1 MAKPRLSG
9 WHHWPLAALF
19 ALAAL
24 SFWLA
29 PSADA
34 PPPRLWDTKAGGVE
48 FLRFGNKATLR
59 VAAAGAYRLANGA
72 TTLTAAT
79 VSAPHGSGSLRF
91 RGGGGELSADF
102 SELSLWQTGGVF
114 ESPDGA
120 VSLAASTI
128 RYQLGEQQLSGEG
141 VRISAAGGGKL
152 RADNAKWR
160 ARGDLILTG
169 NVAAVFSIGR

>member
-1 MAKPRLSG
+1 MAKLRLTG

-29 PSADA
+29 PPADA
-34 PPPRLWDTKAGGVE
+34 PPPKLWDTEAGGVE

-79 VSAPHGSGSLRF
+79 VSAPHGGGSLRF

-114 ESPDGA
+114 DSPDGA
-120 VSLAASTI
+120 VSLAASTL
-128 RYQLGEQQLSGEG
+128 RYRPGEQKLTGES
-141 VRISAAGGGKL
+141 VRVSMAGGGSL
-152 RADNAKWR
+152 RADKARWR
-160 ARGDLILTG
+160 AQGDLILTG
-169 NVAAVFSIGR
+169 NVAAVFSIRR